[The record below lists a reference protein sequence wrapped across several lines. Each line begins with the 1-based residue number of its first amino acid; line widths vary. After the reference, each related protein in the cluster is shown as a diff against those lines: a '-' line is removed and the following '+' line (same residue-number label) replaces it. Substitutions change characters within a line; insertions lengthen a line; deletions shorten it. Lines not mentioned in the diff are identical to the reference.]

1 MTIFDASIPLR
12 KRLNNALKIMMLASS
27 KRASDKIAEILRSIT
42 KKESVEKIIIVGTQ
56 DLIREL
62 GQVLSKKPFFDKRKV
77 SLIVFKENYP
87 EENALK
93 IMIKHGP
100 DIIIDCDYSN
110 SLYHLRELIGVGRKK
125 VFKCDLE
132 LIKDWFM

>member
-1 MTIFDASIPLR
+1 
-12 KRLNNALKIMMLASS
+12 MLASS
-27 KRASDKIAEILRSIT
+27 KRALDKIHEILRTIT
-42 KKESVEKIIIVGTQ
+42 KNKFVEKIIVVGTQ

-62 GQVLSKKPFFDKRKV
+62 GQELSKKTFFDKRKV
-77 SLIVFKENYP
+77 SLIVFKKNYP

-93 IMIKHGP
+93 IVIKHGP

-110 SLYHLRELIGVGRKK
+110 SLYHLRELVDAGRKK
-125 VFKCDLE
+125 VLKCDLE

>member
-1 MTIFDASIPLR
+1 MI
-12 KRLNNALKIMMLASS
+12 LASS
-27 KRASDKIAEILRSIT
+27 KKALDKTHKILRSIT

-56 DLIREL
+56 DIIRKL
-62 GQVLSKKPFFDKRKV
+62 GQELSKKPFFDKRKV

-93 IMIKHGP
+93 IVIKHGP

-110 SLYHLRELIGVGRKK
+110 SLYHLRELVDAGRKK
-125 VFKCDLE
+125 VLKCDLE